1 MGGKQTAT
9 LLNFAEIHLEKSKML
24 GHGSFSKVYRSLS
37 SFLSLSPYL
46 CVSLPCRGSYRSTPC
61 AIKLIFTDDLTEDV
75 ILRAEAEATLLSSV
89 KSPNIVNIIG
99 VSVLPPS
106 VCIVLE
112 LCAYGSLSDVIRGD
126 LGAHSKAPM
135 SLSLIDRLYLALGC
149 ARSVLSLFS
158 LPLSLFSL
166 PLPLPLSL

>member
-1 MGGKQTAT
+1 MDPFPKSTGFRIDFLPSLPST
-9 LLNFAEIHLEKSKML
+9 LLH
-24 GHGSFSKVYRSLS
+24 
-37 SFLSLSPYL
+37 
-46 CVSLPCRGSYRSTPC
+46 RGTYRSTPC
-61 AIKLIFTDDLTEDV
+61 AIKLIFTDDLTEEV

-126 LGAHSKAPM
+126 LGALSKAPLV
-135 SLSLIDRLYLALGC
+135 LSLIDRLYLALGC
-149 ARSVLSLFS
+149 ARSVCPFGHYDLKLLS
-158 LPLSLFSL
+158 
-166 PLPLPLSL
+166 

>member
-1 MGGKQTAT
+1 
-9 LLNFAEIHLEKSKML
+9 
-24 GHGSFSKVYRSLS
+24 
-37 SFLSLSPYL
+37 
-46 CVSLPCRGSYRSTPC
+46 
-61 AIKLIFTDDLTEDV
+61 LIFTADLTEDV

-126 LGAHSKAPM
+126 GGPLRKSPLSFS
-135 SLSLIDRLYLALGC
+135 SLDRLYLALGC
-149 ARSVLSLFS
+149 ARSALAIIPISSISRGVAALHSLGRDVVHRDIKSYNFLVDGQLNAKLADLELGMDS
-158 LPLSLFSL
+158 KIDEEEDESPFQKDFLANWIPPEVS
-166 PLPLPLSL
+166 

>member
-1 MGGKQTAT
+1 MDPSQ
-9 LLNFAEIHLEKSKML
+9 KSIGL
-24 GHGSFSKVYRSLS
+24 SHNSSPSLS
-37 SFLSLSPYL
+37 SGRLSLSL
-46 CVSLPCRGSYRSTPC
+46 GLSRGTYRSTPC
-61 AIKLIFTDDLTEDV
+61 AIKLVFTDDLTEDV

-126 LGAHSKAPM
+126 AGPLRKSPL
-135 SLSLIDRLYLALGC
+135 SLSVLDRLYLALGC
-149 ARSVLSLFS
+149 AR
-158 LPLSLFSL
+158 
-166 PLPLPLSL
+166 